1 MNERAKIID
10 KQVLAKSWGSLT
22 SYTMDYRRQDG
33 TVQRLE
39 REAYD
44 HGSAAAILLYDPDR
58 KTVLLVRQFRFAVML
73 NGDDADML
81 EVCAGMLDGDD
92 PQTCAIREATEES
105 GHAPSDLRHVCDVY
119 VSPGSVTEKV
129 SLFIGHY
136 HAGTRQHQGG
146 GLAHE
151 GEDIEVVELPLAE
164 ALAMISD
171 GRIMDAKTVLLLQH
185 LALTA

>member
-10 KQVLAKSWGSLT
+10 KHVLAKSWGSLT

-73 NGDDADML
+73 NGDDAEML
-81 EVCAGMLDGDD
+81 EVCAGMLDGDA
-92 PQTCAIREATEES
+92 PKP
-105 GHAPSDLRHVCDVY
+105 APSAKPPRRAATRRPTFAMSATSMSAPAP
-119 VSPGSVTEKV
+119 SPKKSA
-129 SLFIGHY
+129 SLS
-136 HAGTRQHQGG
+136 ATTTP
-146 GLAHE
+146 APASTKAAA
-151 GEDIEVVELPLAE
+151 LPTK
-164 ALAMISD
+164 
-171 GRIMDAKTVLLLQH
+171 AKTSKWWNCRSP
-185 LALTA
+185 TPWP